1 MIKELNPEIANEIV
15 VHLIESTKKGRFIEF
30 CQEKAL
36 VLWFDKIKKEYIVH
50 SVLKGA
56 NDTWCLENGNYFDNP
71 DSAMLCFLKRKGIK
85 LDIEIDFSEEDIEDL
100 KSGESFNWTFP
111 EIKYAS
117 LEIDV
122 KIFNSSLWKLYKFL

>member
-1 MIKELNPEIANEIV
+1 MIKDLNPTTANEIV

-36 VLWFDKIKKEYIVH
+36 VLWFNKTKNEYVVH
-50 SVLKGA
+50 SVLKGT
-56 NDTWCLENGNYFDNP
+56 NDNWCLENGNYFDNS

-100 KSGESFNWTFP
+100 KNGEAFNWTY
-111 EIKYAS
+111 EEKLAA
-117 LEIDV
+117 LEINV
-122 KIFNSSLWKLYKFL
+122 KLYNNTNY

>member
-1 MIKELNPEIANEIV
+1 MEGCLSVPDISGEVLRPQKVRIKA
-15 VHLIESTKKGRFIEF
+15 
-30 CQEKAL
+30 Q
-36 VLWFDKIKKEYIVH
+36 D
-50 SVLKGA
+50 
-56 NDTWCLENGNYFDNP
+56 ENGNYFDNP

-122 KIFNSSLWKLYKFL
+122 KNFNSSLWKLYKFL

>member
-56 NDTWCLENGNYFDNP
+56 NDTWCL
-71 DSAMLCFLKRKGIK
+71 
-85 LDIEIDFSEEDIEDL
+85 
-100 KSGESFNWTFP
+100 
-111 EIKYAS
+111 
-117 LEIDV
+117 
-122 KIFNSSLWKLYKFL
+122 